1 MIALFIKCADRR
13 RVGGTHLKR
22 LQHFRNEVVYFLSF
36 MCRVYFPAQ
45 LGMEV
50 FTLNGLPGKSR
61 VHDRLPLYPPVPTDR
76 SMPPFTVCGL
86 GDIVVLILQS
96 FQAVILIRQSF

>member
-1 MIALFIKCADRR
+1 M
-13 RVGGTHLKR
+13 
-22 LQHFRNEVVYFLSF
+22 
-36 MCRVYFPAQ
+36 
-45 LGMEV
+45 

-96 FQAVILIRQSF
+96 FQAVILIRQSFQAVSGRLTIREAIACTRRTTLALMFCGASGTNVEVCGSGCSGFAYS